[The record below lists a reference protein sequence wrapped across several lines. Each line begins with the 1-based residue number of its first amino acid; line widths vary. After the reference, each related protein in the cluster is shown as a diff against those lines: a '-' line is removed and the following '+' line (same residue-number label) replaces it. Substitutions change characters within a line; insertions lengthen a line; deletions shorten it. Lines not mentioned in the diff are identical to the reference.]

1 MTTSSGARPCSR
13 RRRNLAHAEVLHA
26 DIGTADG
33 EFDIFQNIT
42 QADVQRV
49 ARTYF
54 TPESRVV
61 IHIMPKGPGAGT
73 RPGVKR

>member
-1 MTTSSGARPCSR
+1 MQQKAT
-13 RRRNLAHAEVLHA
+13 NLAHAEVLHA

-49 ARTYF
+49 AKTYF

-61 IHIMPKGPGAGT
+61 IHIMPKGPGGAT
-73 RPGVKR
+73 RPGVRP